1 MIDFLETACLWL
13 MISAGVLWMFTSFA
27 LINAIERDRKAC
39 SRHKRNR
46 RIQK

>member
-13 MISAGVLWMFTSFA
+13 MIAAGVMWIFTSFA
-27 LINAIERDRKAC
+27 LINAMERDRKAR
-39 SRHKRNR
+39 SRHIRNR